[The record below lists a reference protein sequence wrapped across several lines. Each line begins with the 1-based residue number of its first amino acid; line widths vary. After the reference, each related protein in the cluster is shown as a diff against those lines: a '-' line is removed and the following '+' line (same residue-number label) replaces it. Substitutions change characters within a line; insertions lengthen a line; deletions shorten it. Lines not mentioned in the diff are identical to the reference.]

1 MLSLTVSQ
9 NSGQPLA
16 EQIVAGVKRQIDD
29 RHLRPG
35 SKLPSI
41 RSFAESLR
49 RQPLHGGRGIR
60 SAGGNGLSAIT
71 PRRRLLHRGRAG
83 RDAYRRRPTTTS
95 ATSNSSG

>member
-9 NSGQPLA
+9 NSDQPLA

-41 RSFAESLR
+41 RSFA
-49 RQPLHGGRGIR
+49 
-60 SAGGNGLSAIT
+60 
-71 PRRRLLHRGRAG
+71 
-83 RDAYRRRPTTTS
+83 DAYGVSRFTVVEAYDRHCHVNF
-95 ATSNSSG
+95 AWAA

>member
-9 NSGQPLA
+9 NSDQPLA

-41 RSFAESLR
+41 RGFA
-49 RQPLHGGRGIR
+49 
-60 SAGGNGLSAIT
+60 
-71 PRRRLLHRGRAG
+71 
-83 RDAYRRRPTTTS
+83 DAYGVSRFTVVEAYDRLV
-95 ATSNSSG
+95 AMGYL